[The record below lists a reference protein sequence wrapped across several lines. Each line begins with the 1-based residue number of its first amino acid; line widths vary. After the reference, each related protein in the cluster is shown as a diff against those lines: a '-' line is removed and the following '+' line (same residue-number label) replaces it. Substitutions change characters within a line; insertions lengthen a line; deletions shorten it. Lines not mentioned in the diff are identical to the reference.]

1 MGLPNNGTLKTL
13 LASSGITIAIVVA
26 IFGYGR
32 LDSTVEVNAKDIGQ
46 LENRVDDVEDRA
58 GDVRERLK
66 GIEVTQQQQNETLK
80 RILRAVE
87 SKTFP

>member
-1 MGLPNNGTLKTL
+1 MGIPANGAMKTL
-13 LASSGITIAIVVA
+13 LAGSGIAIAIVVV

-32 LDSTVEVNAKDIGQ
+32 LDSTVAANAEDIDG
-46 LENRVDDVEDRA
+46 LESRVEKVEDRA
-58 GDVRERLK
+58 GDVRERLR

-87 SKTFP
+87 GN

>member
-1 MGLPNNGTLKTL
+1 MGIPTNGTLKAL
-13 LASSGITIAIVVA
+13 LASSGIGIALIVA

-32 LDSTVEVNAKDIGQ
+32 LDSTVAANAEDIDG
-46 LENRVDDVEDRA
+46 LETRVEKVEDRA
-58 GDVRERLK
+58 ADVRERLR

-87 SKTFP
+87 GN